1 MKTPDHH
8 EDAPRAAD
16 TNHRPSTT
24 TTGAVSRRPR
34 PADKAVTTAGI
45 VVGLL
50 NLGFTLWD
58 RIGSLLQT

>member
-1 MKTPDHH
+1 MTTPDHH
-8 EDAPRAAD
+8 EDAARAAGTD
-16 TNHRPSTT
+16 HRPSTT
-24 TTGAVSRRPR
+24 TTGAGSRRHR

-58 RIGSLLQT
+58 RIGSFLQT

>member
-1 MKTPDHH
+1 MTTPDHH
-8 EDAPRAAD
+8 QD
-16 TNHRPSTT
+16 TPLAGPNHQQPTT
-24 TTGAVSRRPR
+24 TTGAGSGRQR
-34 PADKAVTTAGI
+34 PADKVVTTAGV